1 MGFKLYFPLKQ
12 WAEVTQLRLWV
23 QFRGT
28 LLWTS
33 KSLLGKGKDSFFSG
47 SQVGKLRWKEV
58 KWLFQGRMTRKQL
71 PFPIRLIAADHSAM
85 GHAVWR
91 GLWGSLPCSSS
102 DQFLLLSFFP
112 VFFFFFPVTSTAL
125 LFFPFCLCGLRSEHS
140 EFYEN
145 VEASSPAMRLTAGW

>member
-12 WAEVTQLRLWV
+12 WAEVTRLRLWV

-33 KSLLGKGKDSFFSG
+33 KSLLGKGKDSFSSG

-58 KWLFQGRMTRKQL
+58 KRLFQGCTTRKQL

-91 GLWGSLPCSSS
+91 GLWGSLPRSSS

-112 VFFFFFPVTSTAL
+112 VLFFFLLPAL
-125 LFFPFCLCGLRSEHS
+125 HCFFFPFCLCGLRSEHS